1 MAVDSYRLLSR
12 FMCVLVPERK
22 YHENDARISH
32 IVLTAKIR
40 QTMIARSSKV
50 LVTVI
55 ALAAISG
62 CSDKTQQ
69 SAAAETPAPAAPAV
83 AETKPPAAP
92 ELPPALLAAVKT
104 IPDEKEQLA
113 VQSALV
119 DFFASVPTRPFFAAN
134 YGLVVFPTIG
144 KGGLGIGGAHGSG
157 WVFKQNVLT
166 GTAKMSQITVGL
178 QAGGQAFSQI
188 VFLED
193 QRAYD
198 KFTSGNFELGAQ
210 ASAVA
215 LSSGAQA
222 SASTAG
228 GAGAGAGDTQVK
240 TAYTDGLAIFTK
252 AKGGLM
258 YEASVGGQKF
268 KFEAK
273 K

>member
-1 MAVDSYRLLSR
+1 
-12 FMCVLVPERK
+12 
-22 YHENDARISH
+22 
-32 IVLTAKIR
+32 
-40 QTMIARSSKV
+40 MIARSSKV

-55 ALAAISG
+55 ALAAFTG
-62 CSDKTQQ
+62 CSDKTEQT
-69 SAAAETPAPAAPAV
+69 AATASGVAETQAPAV

-92 ELPPALLAAVKT
+92 ELPAALLAAVKS
-104 IPDEKEQLA
+104 IPDEKTQLS
-113 VQSALV
+113 VQSTLV
-119 DFFASVPTRPFFAAN
+119 DFFSSAPTHPFFANN
-134 YGLVVFPTIG
+134 YGCVVFPTIG
-144 KGGLGIGGAHGSG
+144 KGGIGIGGAHGAG
-157 WVFKQNVLT
+157 WVFKGNTLA
-166 GTAKMSQITVGL
+166 GTAKMTQVTIGL

-188 VFLED
+188 IFLED

-215 LSSGAQA
+215 LSAGANA

-228 GAGAGAGDTQVK
+228 GAAAGSGDTQVK

-268 KFEAK
+268 KFEPLK
-273 K
+273 